1 MTDKTN
7 PSPWSRGARF
17 GVMGVTLILIVGTVL
32 IVFHPGYETTNDAQ
46 IDGHIHPINARIGG
60 TIVWVNPEVEDTHFV
75 KAGTILAR
83 LDPNDYQPVVD
94 RLRGD
99 VQSNMAQWK
108 TSEDNVPIVTAS
120 ANSHLSGAQAGV
132 RDAQAEVSAAQAQY
146 DVADASVRQISALY
160 ERAEHDRI
168 RYEALV
174 STHDISRSEYEQ
186 RATDAQSLREQLD
199 AAKANL
205 QASDQR
211 RVSAKEK
218 LAQRQSDLSN
228 AETAP
233 QQIASAKSQVDRAR
247 GDLER
252 SQASLHTAELD
263 LSYTSIVA
271 PIDGIVGRRT
281 MEVGQR
287 ISLGQLLLTL
297 VPPNDIWAT
306 ANFRET
312 QLQHMQVGQQ
322 VQVHV
327 DSYGDNIRGLVESF
341 GGATGSKY
349 SLIAPDNATG
359 NFVKVVQRVPV
370 RIRLDQPGADSK
382 PLLPGM
388 SVEVRVRTSAP

>member
-1 MTDKTN
+1 MTGNST
-7 PSPWSRGARF
+7 PRPWNRIARF
-17 GVMGVTLILIVGTVL
+17 SIIGIALILIIGIAFTV
-32 IVFHPGYETTNDAQ
+32 FRPGYETTNDAQ

-60 TIVWVNPEVEDTHFV
+60 TIIWVNPEVEDTHFV
-75 KAGTILAR
+75 RAGTVLAR
-83 LDPNDYQPVVD
+83 LDPNDYQPTVD
-94 RLRGD
+94 RLRGE

-108 TSEDNVPIVTAS
+108 ASEDNVPIVTAS
-120 ANSHLSGAQAGV
+120 ATSRLSAARAGV
-132 RDAQAEVSAAQAQY
+132 RDAQAEVSAAESQY
-146 DVADASVRQISALY
+146 NAADASVRQTTALY
-160 ERAEHDRI
+160 ERAEHDRL

-205 QASDQR
+205 QAADQR

-233 QQIASAKSQVDRAR
+233 QRIASARSGADRTKADVDRSR
-247 GDLER
+247 
-252 SQASLHTAELD
+252 ASLHIAELD
-263 LSYTSIVA
+263 LSYTSVIA
-271 PIDGIVGRRT
+271 PVDGIVGRRS

-287 ISLGQLLLTL
+287 VSQSQLLLTL
-297 VPPNDIWAT
+297 VPPRNIWAT

-312 QLQHMQVGQQ
+312 QLKHMRSGQE
-322 VQVHV
+322 VKIHV
-327 DSYGDNIRGLVESF
+327 DSYDRDIRGVVESF
-341 GGATGSKY
+341 GGATGSKN

-370 RIRLDQPGADSK
+370 RIRLNEFDVDAK

-388 SVEVRVRTSAP
+388 SVEVRVRTAVP